1 MSAFWHTHTHHQG
14 IFHRQ
19 GVEDSRA
26 AASCHG
32 PISQRQLLQSLG
44 IEARLQALLQ
54 KASPAE
60 ADMLQIGY
68 MRLIGSGAPKTSP
81 LASADG
87 ASGDAG
93 VDSDAPEGMGLTYQ
107 AMAITSSDAPTPV
120 AFEA

>member
-1 MSAFWHTHTHHQG
+1 M
-14 IFHRQ
+14 FHRQ
-19 GVEDSRA
+19 GVEDSKA

-60 ADMLQIGY
+60 ADMLQTGY
-68 MRLIGSGAPKTSP
+68 MRLIGGGAPKSSP
-81 LASADG
+81 LASPDG

-93 VDSDAPEGMGLTYQ
+93 TDGGGLDEPEGMGLTYQ
-107 AMAITSSDAPTPV
+107 AMAITGSDAPTPV
-120 AFEA
+120 AFET